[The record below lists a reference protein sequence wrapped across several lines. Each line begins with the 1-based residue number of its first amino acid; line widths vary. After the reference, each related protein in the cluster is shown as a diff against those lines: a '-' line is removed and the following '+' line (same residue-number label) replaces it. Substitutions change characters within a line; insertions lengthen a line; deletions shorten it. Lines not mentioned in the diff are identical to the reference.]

1 MDNPKQKKGSVKT
14 TLGLSQDKKL
24 EKLQKKCDEYLNGW
38 KRAQADYQNL
48 QKDTEKRMGEF
59 RKYACEDMLQQILPL
74 VDYFKHAFAAVP
86 EDEKDSDWL
95 TGIKHIQDYLYKF
108 LEDNGIEIIK
118 TVGEK
123 FDPELH
129 EAIKEEKSG
138 EQPDSA
144 MAEEPIILKETQSG
158 FKLNGKVLVP
168 AKVIIS
174 KK

>member
-1 MDNPKQKKGSVKT
+1 MDKPKPKK
-14 TLGLSQDKKL
+14 DKPNKEV
-24 EKLQKKCDEYLNGW
+24 EKLQAKCDEYLNGW

-74 VDYFKHAFAAVP
+74 VDYFKHAFAAIP

-108 LEDNGIEIIK
+108 LEDNGIEMIK

-129 EAIKEEKSG
+129 EAVKEEEGDK
-138 EQPDSA
+138 DN
-144 MAEEPIILKETQSG
+144 IILKETQSG